1 MNELDP
7 HSSSSQNPLIFGL
20 EADAVGDVHEGLRTT
35 LVDRLVPGEE
45 DSQVNVE
52 MTDPASPLYTGAH
65 QVPLSVG
72 VVALQV
78 HGICSLD
85 RQDKVN

>member
-1 MNELDP
+1 MNWT
-7 HSSSSQNPLIFGL
+7 LI
-20 EADAVGDVHEGLRTT
+20 
-35 LVDRLVPGEE
+35 PGEE

-52 MTDPASPLYTGAH
+52 MTDPASPLYSGAH
-65 QVPLSVG
+65 QGPLRVG

-78 HGICSLD
+78 HGISSLD